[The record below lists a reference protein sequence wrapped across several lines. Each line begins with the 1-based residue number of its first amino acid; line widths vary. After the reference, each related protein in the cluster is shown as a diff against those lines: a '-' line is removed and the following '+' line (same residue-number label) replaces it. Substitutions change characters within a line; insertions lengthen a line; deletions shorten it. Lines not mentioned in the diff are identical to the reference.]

1 MLRYH
6 ILLYTLSARP
16 FLIKLQVVGWPGK
29 DNKTCWPVRRKEKY
43 QTEKPGEK
51 MKRLRKEDAKERR
64 KSRKKETWRELAS
77 VVRSNP
83 VSMSLVL
90 ERKPNYMAL
99 PLARWRSVCMC
110 VCVCAFRRLVSL
122 GWLTAPIFPPHSPP
136 IWEHIH
142 TDTKTRSRGNFSDS
156 ISLFEAPITIA
167 AITVKGTPPPANR
180 KSRTRPYTLKKRAVI
195 WTTQEVELALY

>member
-1 MLRYH
+1 ML
-6 ILLYTLSARP
+6 TS
-16 FLIKLQVVGWPGK
+16 
-29 DNKTCWPVRRKEKY
+29 KEKY

-99 PLARWRSVCMC
+99 PLA
-110 VCVCAFRRLVSL
+110 
-122 GWLTAPIFPPHSPP
+122 
-136 IWEHIH
+136 
-142 TDTKTRSRGNFSDS
+142 
-156 ISLFEAPITIA
+156 
-167 AITVKGTPPPANR
+167 
-180 KSRTRPYTLKKRAVI
+180 
-195 WTTQEVELALY
+195 